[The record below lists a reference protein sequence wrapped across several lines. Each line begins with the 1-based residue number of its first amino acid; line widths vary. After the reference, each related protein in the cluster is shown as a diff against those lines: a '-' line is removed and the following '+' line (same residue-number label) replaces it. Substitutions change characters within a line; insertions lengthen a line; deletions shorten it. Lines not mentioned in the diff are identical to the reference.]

1 MSGFE
6 PREDPNKANNKEDE
20 EDIEEPITLE
30 RYVDKVQNTK
40 REIINQII
48 SCA

>member
-6 PREDPNKANNKEDE
+6 KANNNKAEADE
-20 EDIEEPITLE
+20 ADEPITLE